1 MKYCNV
7 DCQKNHRSAHKK
19 QCKKYKLFVFMGTGG
34 APENVI
40 RVHVHSSVT
49 VIPENTFAGLFK
61 LEEVDLPEGL
71 LEMGNVRFGIAQI

>member
-1 MKYCNV
+1 
-7 DCQKNHRSAHKK
+7 
-19 QCKKYKLFVFMGTGG
+19 MGTGG